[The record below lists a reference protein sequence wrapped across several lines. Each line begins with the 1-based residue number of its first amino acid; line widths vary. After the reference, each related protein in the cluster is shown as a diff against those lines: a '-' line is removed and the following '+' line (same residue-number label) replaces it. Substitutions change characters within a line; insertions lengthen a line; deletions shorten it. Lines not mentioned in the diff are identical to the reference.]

1 MRYYIT
7 DNNMKSTLGIRDIPY
22 FQNVNERNQWVSD
35 NLLNGQTLDE
45 ALATS
50 IETNTQILNIQ
61 NTTIQVEYT
70 PALANKNYV
79 IVKDDISN
87 EYLFYIIT
95 DKNMFN
101 NSNMITLTLELDA
114 LMTYP
119 TIIDNLENFEL
130 IKGHSSFNN
139 YFDYEFDGGRKY
151 IKEIRKK
158 AHKGIQ
164 TYSVIVYRKLHS
176 NEEGVVINGITL
188 PYKIFIAQAEPLN
201 VKDANGTYGT
211 ISKEDLI
218 EYYNKAADGLTYNIQ
233 IVPYTFFQ
241 YLYNDEQSDA
251 TAINDWDKGNEVV
264 HYKNILELK
273 KYNFNGQADKES
285 NTYSIGL
292 GLIQSAA
299 HNFNTLPGLE
309 DTKLAIEGVKEID
322 WPFNQVDTSLNDI
335 KLRIGTFLA
344 PNEMENFYTFNDQPY
359 YRDSENTWTNE
370 TELSIF
376 VNQLNEYKA
385 NNPISSKLGILGS
398 AGLGAVAGAGLGAK
412 AGKGNPEM
420 IGAGAATGAL
430 AGVAGTM
437 IGRANKKRKPETVK
451 GDTNTYG
458 ILSNAAYPFQ
468 LVELHYEYKGKDRDS
483 IFNLLYKYG
492 LDYDTSLLVDNY
504 NEIKRP
510 IFNFIK
516 LSNLSNSQLNM
527 ELPNEVINALGITF
541 AIGIRVWNDTTKYL
555 QYESDLSGNGDKV

>member
-35 NLLNGQTLDE
+35 NLLNGKTIDE

-61 NTTIQVEYT
+61 NTTIEVEYT
-70 PALANKNYV
+70 AVLANKNYV
-79 IVKDDISN
+79 IVKDDISD

-151 IKEIRKK
+151 IKNIKEQRPQNGTI
-158 AHKGIQ
+158 
-164 TYSVIVYRKLHS
+164 VVYRKLHS
-176 NEEGVVINGITL
+176 GENGAVINGITV
-188 PYKIFIAQAEPLN
+188 PYKIFIAPEKAL
-201 VKDANGTYGT
+201 T
-211 ISKEDLI
+211 IIDNNNIEKVVSKENLI
-218 EYYNKAADGLTYNIQ
+218 KYYNEKADGLTYNIQ
-233 IVPYTFFQ
+233 IIPYTLF
-241 YLYNDEQSDA
+241 
-251 TAINDWDKGNEVV
+251 NEVDTENNKYKVNDRETNQSSIV
-264 HYKNILELK
+264 HFENILELK
-273 KYNFNGQADKES
+273 LYTFNLPEDTKNNTYNIDLSTIKADK
-285 NTYSIGL
+285 
-292 GLIQSAA
+292 
-299 HNFNTLPGLE
+299 HNFNTLSGLE
-309 DTKLAIEGVKEID
+309 DIKLAIEGVKEIN
-322 WPFNQVDTSLNDI
+322 WPFNQVDTTLNDI
-335 KLRIGTFLA
+335 KLKLGTFLA
-344 PNEMENFYTFNDQPY
+344 PNEMENFYTFNNQPY

-370 TELSIF
+370 TELAIF

-385 NNPISSKLGILGS
+385 NNPVSSKLGILGS
-398 AGLGAVAGAGLGAK
+398 AGLGAIAGAGLGAK

-420 IGAGAATGAL
+420 IGAGAATGAF

-437 IGRANKKRKPETVK
+437 IGRANKKKTPETVK

-458 ILSNAAYPFQ
+458 ILSNAKYPFH

-483 IFNLLYKYG
+483 IFNILYKYG

-516 LSNLSNSQLNM
+516 LTNLSNSQLNM

-541 AIGIRVWNDTTKYL
+541 AIGIRIWNDTTKYL
-555 QYESDLSGNGDKV
+555 QYESDLSGNGDKI